1 MALVTCLRALG
12 EVHHGA
18 DDVGSHQHGCAAAE
32 QARPDAGHGGQ
43 EHLQHVAC
51 VKDVGDGLI
60 IEPLSVRLSVCLSL
74 SLSLS
79 LSLTH
84 THTHTHTSDLTWQS
98 GTHKGPD

>member
-79 LSLTH
+79 LSSPPPSLYISIIDFR
-84 THTHTHTSDLTWQS
+84 TSKNGS
-98 GTHKGPD
+98 NK